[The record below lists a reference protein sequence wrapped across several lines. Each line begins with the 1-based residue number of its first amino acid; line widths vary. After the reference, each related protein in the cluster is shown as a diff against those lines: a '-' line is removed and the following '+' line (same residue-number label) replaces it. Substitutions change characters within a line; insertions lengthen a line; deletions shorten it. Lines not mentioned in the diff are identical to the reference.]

1 MASALVMLAVAGCGG
16 GQNPE
21 EVLDKAFSQSIG
33 SAEMDLSLDATLQG
47 IPAATD
53 PIRIALTGPYQS
65 GGDETLPSFD
75 LAASLEAGSLPA
87 PGDTLSLISTGTN
100 LFIEI
105 AGTAYEAGEDV
116 VAKEIAGRSE
126 SDAQSNPFG
135 VDPRTWVEDPKIVGE
150 EQVDGVETLHLTGAI
165 SVEAMVRN
173 LNDAGAKAAEAGQ
186 QEVPVLTDEQITEI
200 EGVLENPTFDLYTG
214 KDDGKIRRLSAS
226 VTFTVP
232 EAERQ
237 GMGGL
242 SGGKIAFQLNFTG
255 VGEPVTITAP
265 ENAEPLKDLASQIQ
279 TLAGAAMT
287 GQDGGGA
294 AGGPGGAGGDAI
306 GGAGGDGADGGE
318 VPLPALPPDGGA
330 SPPGDEA
337 FQEYTDCLAQAD
349 PNDSGALADCA
360 KLVSGG

>member
-1 MASALVMLAVAGCGG
+1 MASALVALAVAGCGG

-21 EVLDKAFSQSIG
+21 EVLDKAFSQAIG

-53 PIRIALTGPYQS
+53 PVRISLTGPYQS
-65 GGDETLPSFD
+65 GDEDTLPSFD
-75 LAASLEAGSLPA
+75 LAASLDAGALPA
-87 PGDTLSLISTGTN
+87 PGDALSLISTGTN
-100 LFIEI
+100 LFVEI
-105 AGTAYEAGEDV
+105 AGTAYEAGEDA
-116 VAKEIAGRSE
+116 VAQEIAGRSE
-126 SDAQSNPFG
+126 TDSQSNPFG

-150 EQVDGVETLHLTGAI
+150 EQVDGVDTLHLTGAI
-165 SVEAMVRN
+165 SVATMVRN

-186 QEVPVLTDEQITEI
+186 QEVPVLTDEQISEI
-200 EGVLENPTFDLYTG
+200 ESVLENPTFDLYTG
-214 KDDGKIRRLSAS
+214 KSDGKIRRLSAS

-265 ENAEPLKDLASQIQ
+265 KNAQPLKDLASQIQ

-287 GQDGGGA
+287 EGGGA
-294 AGGPGGAGGDAI
+294 APAGAAGEDGAAGGE
-306 GGAGGDGADGGE
+306 GGD

-330 SPPGDEA
+330 APPGDES

-349 PNDSGALADCA
+349 PNDSGALAECA
-360 KLVSGG
+360 KLISGG